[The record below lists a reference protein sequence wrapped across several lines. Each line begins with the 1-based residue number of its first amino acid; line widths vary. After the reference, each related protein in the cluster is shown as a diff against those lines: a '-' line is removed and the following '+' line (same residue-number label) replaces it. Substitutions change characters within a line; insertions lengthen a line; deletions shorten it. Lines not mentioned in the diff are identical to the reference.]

1 MPKPYHQYALDVGSG
16 EVLTCSWVRLA
27 CKRYLSD
34 LENAD
39 KLGIYFDLKAVE
51 KVFKFFK
58 LLKFTKG
65 EWTGQTFKLEAW
77 QQFILANVFGWKNVS
92 DDSRRFRYFY
102 LETARKSGKTE
113 LLAGIGLYMTS
124 ADREGGAEVYSI
136 ATKLDQAR
144 ISHSAATMMVRKS
157 AELSNIIKVYK
168 NNLHVVET
176 GSKFE
181 PLGSD
186 SKTLDGLNVS
196 AGLVDELHAHK
207 TRDLWEVIITATGAR
222 KQPLIAAI
230 TTAGFNKQS
239 ICWEQHDYTEKVL
252 EGLINDETHFGII
265 YTLDLGDKDKGIPDD
280 DWEDESLWR
289 KANPNL
295 NVCTKLDDL
304 RMKAKKAKEVPTAL
318 NSFLRLHMNIWTDS
332 VTKWISTEKW
342 GACAVDRHIEELKGR
357 TCYAGLDLS
366 SNIDLSALVLIF
378 PPIAE
383 GERYKLFSFFWC
395 PKDNIQDR
403 VKKDRVPYDTWVRQ
417 GHITATPGASVDYNF
432 ILERLSQLGQD
443 FDLLEVAYDKW
454 GASKLVND
462 LIDAG
467 FELENVKHAPRHLI
481 QFAQNISSMSGP
493 TKEFEKMVISREIE
507 HDNNPVMNWNLSNTV
522 IRFDASGNMKPDK
535 AASTEK
541 IDGVVSAIMALDR
554 AVGDEGGS
562 IYEDRSLLTL

>member
-1 MPKPYHQYALDVGSG
+1 MPKPYHKYALDVGSG
-16 EVLTCSWVRLA
+16 EVLACKWVKLA

-65 EWTGQTFKLEAW
+65 EWTGKTFKLEPW

-92 DDSRRFRYFY
+92 DGSRRFRYFY

-113 LLAGIGLYMTS
+113 LLAGIGLYMLS
-124 ADREGGAEVYSI
+124 ADREGGAEVYSV

-157 AELSNIIKVYK
+157 AELSNVINIFK
-168 NNLHVVET
+168 NNLHITQT

-222 KQPLIAAI
+222 RQPLIAAI

-252 EGLINDETHFGII
+252 EGLIDDETHFGII

-280 DWEDESLWR
+280 DWEDESLWP

-295 NVCTKLDDL
+295 LVCTKLDDL

-332 VTKWISTEKW
+332 VTKWIPAERW
-342 GACAVDRHIEELKGR
+342 GACGEKLDIRDMRGR
-357 TCYAGLDLS
+357 VCYAGLDLS
-366 SNIDLSALVLIF
+366 SNIDISALVLIF
-378 PPIAE
+378 PPRAE
-383 GERYKLFSFFWC
+383 GERFKLFCRFWI
-395 PKDNIQDR
+395 PKENIQDR
-403 VKKDRVPYDTWVRQ
+403 VKKDRVPYDTWVKQ
-417 GHITATPGASVDYNF
+417 GHMVATPGETVDYGF
-432 ILERLSQLGQD
+432 ILKQLDEDCQN

-467 FELENVKHAPRHLI
+467 FELENVKHAQRHLI
-481 QFAQNISSMSGP
+481 QFPQNISNMSGP
-493 TKEFEKMVISREIE
+493 TKEFEKMIFGREIE
-507 HDNNPVMNWNLSNTV
+507 HDNNPVMNWMMSNTV

-535 AASTEK
+535 AASTER
-541 IDGVVSAIMALDR
+541 IDGTVASIMALAR

-562 IYEDRSLLTL
+562 IYEDKGLLIL

>member
-1 MPKPYHQYALDVGSG
+1 MPKPYHKYALDVGSG
-16 EVLTCSWVRLA
+16 EVLACKWVGLA
-27 CKRYLSD
+27 TKRYLSD

-39 KLGIYFDLKAVE
+39 KLGIYFDQKAVE

-65 EWTGQTFKLEAW
+65 EWTGQTFRLEPW
-77 QQFILANVFGWKNVS
+77 QQFILANIFGWKNVS
-92 DDSRRFRYFY
+92 DGSRRFRYAY

-113 LLAGIGLYMTS
+113 ILAGVGLYLTS
-124 ADREGGAEVYSI
+124 ADKEGGAEVYSV

-144 ISHSAATMMVRKS
+144 ISHGAATMMVRKS
-157 AELSNIIKVYK
+157 QKLSSVINIYK
-168 NNLHVVET
+168 NNLSIVET

-196 AGLVDELHAHK
+196 GGLVDELHAHK
-207 TRDLWEVIITATGAR
+207 TRELWDVLITATGAR
-222 KQPLIAAI
+222 RQPLIFSI

-252 EGLINDETHFGII
+252 EGLIDDETHFGII
-265 YTLDLGDKDKGIPDD
+265 YTLDKAESEDEEDD
-280 DWEDESLWR
+280 DWEDESLWP

-295 NVCTKLDDL
+295 GVCTKIDDL
-304 RMKAKKAKEVPTAL
+304 RMKANKAKEVPTAL

-332 VTKWISTEKW
+332 VTKWIPAEKW
-342 GACAVDRHIEELKGR
+342 AACGTDIDLEKLKGR

-366 SNIDLSALVLIF
+366 SNIDISALVLIF
-378 PPIAE
+378 PPREE
-383 GERYKLFSFFWC
+383 GGRYILIPRFWI
-395 PKDNIQDR
+395 PEDNIHDR
-403 VKKDRVPYDTWVRQ
+403 VHRDRVPYDTWVKQ
-417 GHITATPGASVDYNF
+417 KYITATPGATVDYGF
-432 ILERLSQLGQD
+432 ILEQLGRDCED

-467 FELENVKHAPRHLI
+467 FELETVKHAPRHLI
-481 QFAQNISSMSGP
+481 QYPQNIARISGP
-493 TKEFEKMVISREIE
+493 TKEFEKMIFSRELA
-507 HDNNPVMNWNLSNTV
+507 HDNNPVMNWMMSNSV
-522 IRFDASGNMKPDK
+522 VRFDANNNMKVDK
-535 AASTEK
+535 AVSTEK
-541 IDGVVSAIMALDR
+541 IDGVIAGIMGLDR